1 MTSST
6 ACCNQWFQ
14 WNWLTL
20 DWKHGEGSLLFSIHV
35 VKRGNDKLETFN
47 HGMKLQSSSRSW
59 KVQVE
64 VGIFFIT
71 TAFKTFQ
78 LRSIFFS
85 SHFCQLPFPTPF
97 TFPTVVAVHFISS
110 KNDAGEYF
118 IWYAISLIILNI
130 NLL

>member
-20 DWKHGEGSLLFSIHV
+20 DWKYGEGSLLFSIHV
-35 VKRGNDKLETFN
+35 VKRGSWNKRQVGNFLSWNEVGKFEPKLE
-47 HGMKLQSSSRSW
+47 SSSRSW
-59 KVQVE
+59 N
-64 VGIFFIT
+64 T
-71 TAFKTFQ
+71 TFKTFL
-78 LRSIFFS
+78 LRWVFS
-85 SHFCQLPFPTPF
+85 SHFCQPTFPTPY